1 LQHAFATIL
10 ATRRARVRNPVPATL
25 QGGSPV
31 LAVWRLFVLPVTE
44 RTPFIERLPGWLLEL
59 VCSTNRLH
67 MSISESFEQ
76 TMKAGEC
83 LLGLAHAIRGG
94 ITFASQAQ
102 HPILQQHAISCSNRT
117 SVVPQL
123 QSLASLAT
131 MCRPREQWQCI
142 MASSCCLQQPSCMP
156 RCAQQQTVRYH
167 QTGAQTAAVPTLKQ
181 RLRELMMLV
190 HPDRWSAHDT
200 ARQEN
205 ERSFKLLNEYLEA
218 AKAVGF

>member
-1 LQHAFATIL
+1 
-10 ATRRARVRNPVPATL
+10 
-25 QGGSPV
+25 
-31 LAVWRLFVLPVTE
+31 
-44 RTPFIERLPGWLLEL
+44 
-59 VCSTNRLH
+59 
-67 MSISESFEQ
+67 
-76 TMKAGEC
+76 MKAGEC

-102 HPILQQHAISCSNRT
+102 HPILQQHAKWGSNRT

-131 MCRPREQWQCI
+131 MCQSDEQQHWR
-142 MASSCCLQQPSCMP
+142 MGSACCLQQPSCMP
-156 RCAQQQTVRYH
+156 QSTQLHPVRCYQS
-167 QTGAQTAAVPTLKQ
+167 GAQAAAVPTLKQ

-190 HPDRWSAHDT
+190 HPDRWSAHPK

-218 AKAVGF
+218 AKAVSVLMVTIDNV